1 MNASHTKFVAIA
13 LLFGVT
19 GIASARVR
27 ESGVP
32 TPLASE
38 QTTAPSA
45 LVKHVLKGT
54 YFDASSPGASAS
66 CGSAKCSAFA
76 PIYLENIVCPGVVGA
91 KCTYQIT
98 IQSQNRAGSNDGT
111 LGEEGVY
118 QFFVDG
124 AAPNPGPVSASC
136 ACYAWSGASQKF
148 SLPIRGT
155 SYAVTATV
163 TNATANQSHSIAVN
177 IGCNEVHG
185 NASGCFAGSG
195 FANLSVAVYAP

>member
-1 MNASHTKFVAIA
+1 MNASHTKFVAVA

-19 GIASARVR
+19 VIASARVR

-32 TPLASE
+32 TPFAFE
-38 QTTAPSA
+38 QTAAPSA

-54 YFDASSPGASAS
+54 YFDVRSTGASAS
-66 CGSAKCSAFA
+66 CGTANCSAFA
-76 PIYLENIVCPGVVGA
+76 PLFMENIVCPKVAGA
-91 KCTYQIT
+91 ACTYEIT

-136 ACYAWSGASQKF
+136 ACYAWSGGSQKF

-163 TNATANQSHSIAVN
+163 TNATANQAHSIAVN
-177 IGCNEVHG
+177 IGCNEIQG

-195 FANLSVAVYAP
+195 FANLSIAVYAP